1 MFQITSLG
9 LFLPFSLLPSRSS
22 TTKWGIRSLCEQSCR
37 FFPGQVYLVSLGS
50 LCSLLQT
57 TASLMIGSF
66 SQSFWP
72 TLRCHFCVFACLLSL
87 FSGWFHESGQVIAT
101 LHDLT
106 PNGGLVREFP
116 WFQGNLVWWTI
127 IIWPDECLMHVVSVV
142 RPGSAISTRTSGG
155 GTLQEMRIRCPRRKT
170 ATWRFFD
177 SELRGFEKSRQIS
190 ALFSY
195 TFLLKKKMPQKF

>member
-87 FSGWFHESGQVIAT
+87 FFWLVSWIWSSYS
-101 LHDLT
+101 DLT
-106 PNGGLVREFP
+106 RPHTKWRFSKGIPLISGKPRLVNYY
-116 WFQGNLVWWTI
+116 NLARWMF
-127 IIWPDECLMHVVSVV
+127 DACCEC
-142 RPGSAISTRTSGG
+142 
-155 GTLQEMRIRCPRRKT
+155 GTLARPWPGRLAGELYRRCGS
-170 ATWRFFD
+170 D
-177 SELRGFEKSRQIS
+177 VQGERQQ
-190 ALFSY
+190 LGDF
-195 TFLLKKKMPQKF
+195 